1 MDEFVLKLLN
11 MSISAGWMVL
21 AVILLRLLQK
31 KAPKWLMVLAWGL
44 VGLRL
49 LLPFTIP
56 SPLSL
61 IPSEETVRIE
71 SGAEGKETVI
81 DSGIPAVDGVLNPAL
96 RAGESAETG
105 TPVFF
110 DEESAEEKTPEE
122 SETAAESEKKETSF
136 PLLGAIWAAGA
147 VVMLLYAAV
156 SYFSLRRSVGDAI
169 RVEKGIWRSDGVKSP
184 FILGLFRPRIYL
196 PSSMDEET
204 AGYVIAHERAH
215 LQRKDH
221 WWKPVGYLLL
231 AVYWFH

>member
-1 MDEFVLKLLN
+1 MNEFALKLLN
-11 MSISAGWMVL
+11 MSISAGWMAL
-21 AVILLRLLQK
+21 AVILLRLLLR

-71 SGAEGKETVI
+71 SGARGKETVI

-96 RAGESAETG
+96 RAGEKDETR
-105 TPVFF
+105 TPVSF
-110 DEESAEEKTPEE
+110 DEETAEEKTPEE
-122 SETAAESEKKETSF
+122 SEKAARSEKKENAF

-147 VVMLLYAAV
+147 VVMLLYAAA
-156 SYFSLRRSVGDAI
+156 SYLSLRRSVGDAI
-169 RVEKGIWRSDGVKSP
+169 RTEKGIYRSDGVKSP

-196 PSSMDEET
+196 PSSMDGKT

-221 WWKPVGYLLL
+221 WW
-231 AVYWFH
+231 